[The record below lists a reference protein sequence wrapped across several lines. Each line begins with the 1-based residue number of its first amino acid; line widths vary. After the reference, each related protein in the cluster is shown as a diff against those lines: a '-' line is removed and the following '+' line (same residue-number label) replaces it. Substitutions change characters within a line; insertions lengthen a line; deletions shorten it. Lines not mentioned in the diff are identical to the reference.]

1 MQLLCEPILGGGLK
15 IQGDTNGCHEMRRT
29 APRLHRLAELLNENP
44 LCESNIRNVLFTE
57 NDKEDSR
64 ALKRSRKTESE
75 IETRLGFSFNE
86 LLSRIQASE
95 GELRKG
101 LLDIHAVEL
110 SSRWWIL
117 RGEFI
122 AKVLESVLIAITLID
137 SKEEDILLTEICNN
151 VSKEMFPHEIVRHVA
166 CMHGTLTRDGTSI
179 RLDGAKVASRI
190 AIQLLESNSM
200 SCAAVTLLY
209 IANNI
214 PPSFI
219 TPQPISVFN
228 LEPCKIQSSSRDLP
242 LTGAPV
248 ASFLKEWQAIVDR
261 IWPPQ
266 YLTNPAPIVNL
277 DLIQSFVLIETDPTS
292 KSQSIL
298 HFPKER
304 LHYDAA
310 KRFKQL
316 FSIRPRW
323 TSKDITPF
331 IEPICSVEVKMN
343 ELLLAHSRMTVQS
356 DKSSVFSSK

>member
-1 MQLLCEPILGGGLK
+1 MLGGGLK

-64 ALKRSRKTESE
+64 AHKRSRKTDSE
-75 IETRLGFSFNE
+75 IETRLGLSFNE

-117 RGEFI
+117 RGEYV
-122 AKVLESVLIAITLID
+122 AKVLESVLIAITIID
-137 SKEEDILLTEICNN
+137 SKEEDILLTDICNN
-151 VSKEMFPHEIVRHVA
+151 VSKDMFPHEIVRHVA
-166 CMHGTLTRDGTSI
+166 CMHGTLTKDGTCI
-179 RLDGAKVASRI
+179 RLDGAKVAARV
-190 AIQLLESNSM
+190 AIQLLESHSS
-200 SCAAVTLLY
+200 SCAAVTLQY

-214 PPSFI
+214 PPSFV
-219 TPQPISVFN
+219 TPHPISVFN
-228 LEPCKIQSSSRDLP
+228 LEPCKFIKSSSDNV
-242 LTGAPV
+242 LTGALV
-248 ASFLKEWQAIVDR
+248 TSFLREWQAIVDR

-266 YLTNPAPIVNL
+266 YATNPAPIVNL
-277 DLIQSFVLIETDPTS
+277 DLIQNYVLIETDPST

-298 HFPKER
+298 HFPQER
-304 LHYDAA
+304 LHYEAA

-343 ELLLAHSRMTVQS
+343 ELLLAHSRMTVQG